1 MTSAADAPSY
11 PAHWEADVVLRDGS
25 TMHIRPIGPADAAA
39 LQAFHRAQSEQSTYL
54 RFFAP
59 MERLSDRDL
68 RRFTHVDHDQR
79 VALVLV
85 QRSEGHDQIL
95 AVGRF
100 DRLEEDGDV
109 AEVAFNVADS
119 AQGRGLGSIL
129 LEHLAAAGREIGIRR
144 FSADVLPSNT
154 RMLRVF
160 TDAGYD
166 TTQRYAD
173 GVVEVSIPI
182 RPTDRSLAVL
192 AERERRAEALSMTAL
207 LAADGVLVLARGEE
221 GELLG
226 ERVLAAIA
234 GSAFTGRVVTA
245 GTVAELVDADLP
257 TLAVLAAAPEE
268 VMAALPV
275 LAERGTRAVVLLTAG
290 FGTGSGVCGP
300 SQRRLMRA
308 LREHGLRLVGPRSFG
323 VLVHG
328 AAGPLPATLASD
340 PVPMGD
346 IGVFCQS
353 SAAART
359 LLSQVTARRLG
370 LSSFLAAGQRA
381 DISGND
387 TMQYW
392 STDERTRV
400 VCLFLESIG
409 NPRKFS
415 RVARR
420 LAATK
425 PVVVAIAGTTGQRQL
440 PGHPVRSST
449 APRRVLEQ
457 MMRQAGVLLAAS
469 VAQQLD
475 WAALLSSQPLPA
487 GDRVLVVASSGSHAA
502 VLGDL
507 VSEHGLTVAG
517 EPVALAPTIGAE
529 AFRAALVAAADRDDW
544 DMALVA
550 YGPFGVDIGAEA
562 AQATAQLAAD
572 SGRAVAG
579 LILGRTGLHP
589 DLSISRPDGALVQ
602 VPGFHD
608 GADAVRALA
617 AVRGYARHQKDAVS
631 PRVEVVG
638 VRHRHARALAQ
649 AELVGVPSGTS
660 VRLSHDKATE
670 LLAAYG
676 LDVWPA
682 TRVGDVQEARAAAA
696 SIGWPVALK
705 ASDDL
710 LRHRADLGGVRLD
723 LSSDAELTEAYTAIT
738 DRLAALGRHHVSLEV
753 QRMAPTGAACV
764 VTGLE
769 DELYGPIIGFGLAGD
784 AVELLDDVAYRIPPL
799 TEADVSDLV
808 RAVGAA
814 PRLLGYRGLPP
825 LDVAALEDVIER
837 LSVLKDELPDVRS
850 VSLNPV
856 LVSEH
861 GLAILSA
868 TVDLLAAE
876 RGDMAR
882 RTLP

>member
-1 MTSAADAPSY
+1 MTSEAVGASY

-25 TMHIRPIGPADAAA
+25 TMHIRPIAPDDADA
-39 LQAFHRAQSEQSTYL
+39 LQSFHRAQSAQSTYF

-59 MERLSDRDL
+59 MEQLSTRDL
-68 RRFTHVDHDQR
+68 ERFTNVDHDQR

-85 QRSEGHDQIL
+85 QPGEEHDQIL

-100 DRLEEDGDV
+100 DRLEPDGDV
-109 AEVAFNVADS
+109 AEVAFNVADA

-144 FSADVLPSNT
+144 FSADVLPSNS

-166 TTQRYAD
+166 TSQELAD
-173 GVVEVSIPI
+173 GIVEVSVPI

-207 LAADGVLVLARGEE
+207 LAADGVLVLARGDE
-221 GELLG
+221 GRPIGDRLLASIQESG
-226 ERVLAAIA
+226 FSGRVLSAETIA
-234 GSAFTGRVVTA
+234 EV
-245 GTVAELVDADLP
+245 EDEKLP
-257 TLAVLAAAPEE
+257 TLAMVAAPAGD

-275 LAERGTRAVVLLTAG
+275 LAARGTRAIVLLSAG
-290 FGTGSGVCGP
+290 FRTGSGESGP
-300 SQRRLMRA
+300 SQRSLMRA

-323 VLVHG
+323 VLAHG
-328 AAGPLPATLASD
+328 EAGPLPATLATA
-340 PVPMGD
+340 PIRQGEV
-346 IGVFCQS
+346 GVFCQS
-353 SAAART
+353 SQAART
-359 LLSQVTARRLG
+359 LLTEVAGRGIG

-392 STDERTRV
+392 STDDRTTV
-400 VCLFLESIG
+400 ACLYLESIG

-425 PVVVAIAGTTGQRQL
+425 PVVVTIAGTTGQRQL

-449 APRRVLEQ
+449 APRRVVEQ
-457 MMRQAGVLLAAS
+457 MMSQAGVLLARS

-487 GDRVLVVASSGSHAA
+487 GDRVLVVSNSGSHAA

-507 VSEHGLTVAG
+507 VVEHGLLVAG
-517 EPVALAPTIGAE
+517 EPITLAPTI
-529 AFRAALVAAADRDDW
+529 AADELRATLGEAAERDDW
-544 DMALVA
+544 DMAVIG
-550 YGPFGVDIGAEA
+550 YGPFGVDISTDA
-562 AQATAQLAAD
+562 AQAAAQLAAD
-572 SGRAVAG
+572 SGRTVAG
-579 LILGRTGLHP
+579 LVLGRAGLHP
-589 DLSISRPDGALVQ
+589 DLAATAPDGALVR
-602 VPGFHD
+602 VPGFHE
-608 GADAVRALA
+608 GADAVAALA
-617 AVRGYARHQKDAVS
+617 AARGYARRRNDPDS

-638 VRHRHARALAQ
+638 ARRREARALTHG
-649 AELVGVPSGTS
+649 ELAGVPAGTS
-660 VRLSHDKATE
+660 VRLSSEKASA

-676 LDVWPA
+676 LDVWRA
-682 TRVGDVQEARAAAA
+682 TKVADLEAARAAAA
-696 SIGWPVALK
+696 QIGWPVALK
-705 ASDDL
+705 AADEV

-723 LSSDAELTEAYTAIT
+723 LSGDAELTEAYTSIT
-738 DRLAALGRHHVSLEV
+738 ERLDALGRHNVSLEV
-753 QRMAPTGAACV
+753 QAMAPTGAACV
-764 VTGLE
+764 VTGVE
-769 DELYGPIIGFGLAGD
+769 DDLYGPIIGFGMAGD

-799 TEADVSDLV
+799 TEADVADLV
-808 RAVGAA
+808 RAVRAS
-814 PRLLGYRGLPP
+814 PRLLGHRGLPP
-825 LDVAALEDVIER
+825 MDVAALEDVIGR
-837 LSVLKDELPDVRS
+837 VSVLKDELPEVRS
-850 VSLNPV
+850 VTLNPV
-856 LVSEH
+856 LVAEH

-868 TVDLLAAE
+868 TIDLLAAE
-876 RGDMAR
+876 RGDTAR